1 MNKFDDIIYE
11 DDHFTDDD
19 YIFLNPSRQFQEH
32 LNEIMQLCDWR
43 AIDLMNILSVSKST
57 CNNILGNDSM
67 TNSKPTSI
75 HKTDLITLLMCI
87 QHKKIKYTHS
97 LLVFYLF
104 SILCPGMPVTLDF
117 EPFKKL
123 SVLEKDLPPDLL
135 LQNLNCL
142 CPDTIRSFNRFI
154 EWRLNKPE
162 VTITEYYG
170 RPELNEYVQLEFDDN
185 EPMESEI
192 RKSLE
197 YSEKFIPLYLDWYIS
212 KICKWCR

>member
-11 DDHFTDDD
+11 DDHFADDD

-67 TNSKPTSI
+67 TNSKPTPI

>member
-67 TNSKPTSI
+67 TNSKPTPI

-192 RKSLE
+192 KKSLE
-197 YSEKFIPLYLDWYIS
+197 YSEKFIPLYLDWYVS

>member
-1 MNKFDDIIYE
+1 MNKFDNIIYE

-67 TNSKPTSI
+67 TNSKPTPI

-87 QHKKIKYTHS
+87 QHKKIKNGHS

-104 SILCPGMPVTLDF
+104 SILCPGMPVSLDF

-123 SVLEKDLPPDLL
+123 SVLEKDLPSDLL

-154 EWRLNKPE
+154 EWRLNKPDG
-162 VTITEYYG
+162 TITEYYG
-170 RPELNEYVQLEFDDN
+170 HPELNEYIQLEFYDD
-185 EPMESEI
+185 EPLDTEI
-192 RKSLE
+192 KKSLE
-197 YSEKFIPLYLDWYIS
+197 YSEKFIPLYLDWYVS
-212 KICKWCR
+212 KICEFCR

>member
-1 MNKFDDIIYE
+1 MNRFDDIVYE

-67 TNSKPTSI
+67 PNSKPTPI

-87 QHKKIKYTHS
+87 QHKKIKDSHS

-104 SILCPGMPVTLDF
+104 AILCPGMPVSLDF

-123 SVLEKDLPPDLL
+123 SVLEKDLPSDLL

-154 EWRLNKPE
+154 EWRLNKPD

-170 RPELNEYVQLEFDDN
+170 HPEINEYVQLEFEDN
-185 EPMESEI
+185 EPIENEI

-197 YSEKFIPLYLDWYIS
+197 YSEKFIPLYLDWYVS
-212 KICKWCR
+212 KICKCCR

>member
-11 DDHFTDDD
+11 DGHFTDND

-67 TNSKPTSI
+67 TNSKPTPI

-87 QHKKIKYTHS
+87 QHKKIKDCPS
-97 LLVFYLF
+97 VLVFYLF
-104 SILCPGMPVTLDF
+104 VILCPGMFISLDF

-123 SVLEKDLPPDLL
+123 ASLEKDLPPDLL

-142 CPDTIRSFNRFI
+142 CSDLIIRFNRFI

-170 RPELNEYVQLEFDDN
+170 RPEEIYYLPEFDGN
-185 EPMESEI
+185 EPIENEI

>member
-11 DDHFTDDD
+11 DGHFTDDD

-67 TNSKPTSI
+67 TNSKPTPI

-87 QHKKIKYTHS
+87 QQKKIKYTHS

-154 EWRLNKPE
+154 EWRLNKPD

-170 RPELNEYVQLEFDDN
+170 HPELNEYIQLEFDDN
-185 EPMESEI
+185 EPMETEI
-192 RKSLE
+192 KKSLE
-197 YSEKFIPLYLDWYIS
+197 YSEKFIPLYLDWYVS

>member
-67 TNSKPTSI
+67 TNSKPTPI

-87 QHKKIKYTHS
+87 QQKKIKDCPS
-97 LLVFYLF
+97 VLVFYLF
-104 SILCPGMPVTLDF
+104 VILCPGMFISLDF
-117 EPFKKL
+117 ELFKKL
-123 SVLEKDLPPDLL
+123 ASLEKDLPPDLL
-135 LQNLNCL
+135 LQNLNFL
-142 CPDTIRSFNRFI
+142 CSDLIIRFNRFI

-170 RPELNEYVQLEFDDN
+170 RPEEIYYLSEFDGN
-185 EPMESEI
+185 EPIENEI

-197 YSEKFIPLYLDWYIS
+197 YSEKFIPLYLDWYVS

>member
-67 TNSKPTSI
+67 TNSKPTPI

-197 YSEKFIPLYLDWYIS
+197 YSEKFIPLYLDWYVS

>member
-1 MNKFDDIIYE
+1 MNKFNDIVYE

-67 TNSKPTSI
+67 TNSKPTPI

-87 QHKKIKYTHS
+87 QHKKIRNSHS
-97 LLVFYLF
+97 VLVFYLF
-104 SILCPGMPVTLDF
+104 AILCPGMPVSLDF

-123 SVLEKDLPPDLL
+123 AALEKDLPPSLL
-135 LQNLNCL
+135 LQNLDCL
-142 CPDTIRSFNRFI
+142 CPDSIRSFNRFV
-154 EWRLNKPE
+154 EWRLNKPD

-170 RPELNEYVQLEFDDN
+170 HPEINEYVQLEFEDN
-185 EPMESEI
+185 EPIESEI
-192 RKSLE
+192 EKSLE
-197 YSEKFIPLYLDWYIS
+197 YSEKFIPLYLDWYVS

>member
-67 TNSKPTSI
+67 TNSKPTPI

-87 QHKKIKYTHS
+87 QQKKIKYTHS

-170 RPELNEYVQLEFDDN
+170 HPELNEYIQLEFDDN
-185 EPMESEI
+185 EPMETEI
-192 RKSLE
+192 KKSLE
-197 YSEKFIPLYLDWYIS
+197 YSEKFIPLYLDWYVS

>member
-67 TNSKPTSI
+67 TNSKPTPI

-87 QHKKIKYTHS
+87 QQKKIKYTHS

-154 EWRLNKPE
+154 EWRLNKPD

-170 RPELNEYVQLEFDDN
+170 HPELNEYIQLEFDDN
-185 EPMESEI
+185 EPMETEI
-192 RKSLE
+192 KKSLE

>member
-11 DDHFTDDD
+11 DGHFTDDD

-67 TNSKPTSI
+67 TNSKPTPI

-87 QHKKIKYTHS
+87 QQKKIKYTHS

-123 SVLEKDLPPDLL
+123 SVLEKDLPLDLL

-154 EWRLNKPE
+154 EWRLNKPD

-170 RPELNEYVQLEFDDN
+170 HPELNEYIQLEFDDN
-185 EPMESEI
+185 EPMETEI
-192 RKSLE
+192 KKSLE
-197 YSEKFIPLYLDWYIS
+197 YSEKFIPLYLDWYVS

>member
-11 DDHFTDDD
+11 DDHFTDDE

-67 TNSKPTSI
+67 TNSKPTPI

>member
-11 DDHFTDDD
+11 DGHFTDGD

-67 TNSKPTSI
+67 TNSKPTPI

-87 QHKKIKYTHS
+87 QQKKIKYTHS

-123 SVLEKDLPPDLL
+123 SVLEKDLPLDLL

-154 EWRLNKPE
+154 EWRLNKPD

-170 RPELNEYVQLEFDDN
+170 HPELNEYIQLEFDDN
-185 EPMESEI
+185 EPMETEI
-192 RKSLE
+192 KKSLE
-197 YSEKFIPLYLDWYIS
+197 YSEKFIPLYLDWYVS